1 MVHGICRTAR
11 YGSVTFWA
19 WSVSIVI
26 HLVVLLV
33 FGVIKFSQS
42 GPQQLQNVIP
52 TASVTQIKKI
62 IEAAPVV
69 SKPKI
74 KQKAESNFAK
84 AIKPTVLPAPIF
96 ETEKPQA
103 GKIGDLTKPTCSVAD
118 SSVSE
123 QVLSPGTEFFG
134 SYTDRRKVCF
144 VVDCSG
150 SMKGV
155 LEQVKNRLKNSIQ
168 SLQADQYFYIIFF
181 GSDRLFEFGN
191 ERLIRASVMAKSDAC
206 DFIDRIRASGQ
217 TNAMVALERA
227 IQIRDS
233 SGISP
238 AVIYFL
244 TDGFELT
251 NQNNGFAWRIT
262 NLLNRYAPETKI
274 NTIGFWPDR
283 NDRMMLQTIA
293 RQSGGEFVIINQES
307 Y

>member
-1 MVHGICRTAR
+1 MVQGIFRTTR

-19 WSVSIVI
+19 WSVSIVVHI
-26 HLVVLLV
+26 VVLLV
-33 FGVIKFSQS
+33 FGVVKFSRFV
-42 GPQQLQNVIP
+42 PQQLQNVIP

-74 KQKAESNFAK
+74 KRNDESCLAGV
-84 AIKPTVLPAPIF
+84 IKPAVLPVPVF
-96 ETEKPQA
+96 ETEKPQSHRIDDLA
-103 GKIGDLTKPTCSVAD
+103 GTTCSVAD
-118 SSVSE
+118 SSVAE

-150 SMKGV
+150 SMKGI
-155 LEQVKNRLKNSIQ
+155 LEQVKNRLKKSIQ

-181 GSDRLFEFGN
+181 GSDRLFEFGS
-191 ERLIRASVMAKSDAC
+191 ERLIRASVRAKSDAC
-206 DFIDRIRASGQ
+206 DFIDRIKAAGQ
-217 TNAMVALERA
+217 TNAIVALERA
-227 IQIRDS
+227 VQIRDS
-233 SGISP
+233 SGSSP